1 MSEHSFTEVFASALH
16 GSPTVVVRHGE
27 QPVALPVELWR
38 RTADHTDRALV
49 DLCVGPTLDIGCGP
63 GRMTEALQAAGH
75 VALGIDVVDAAVLL
89 TRQRGASAL
98 CRDVFQRV
106 PGEGRWHTAL
116 LADGNVGIGGDPV
129 ALLRRVRVL
138 LAPEGR
144 IVAEVAGPGV
154 GLTQGWA
161 TLQASDRRS
170 RPFRWATLGV
180 DDLSCT
186 ADRAGLTVRGVH
198 RYGERWVAVL
208 DEALR

>member
-27 QPVALPVELWR
+27 EPVVLPVDLWR
-38 RTADHTDRALV
+38 RTADDTDRGLV

-75 VALGIDVVDAAVLL
+75 VALGIDVVDAAVRL

-116 LADGNVGIGGDPV
+116 LADGNVGIGGDPA

-138 LAPEGR
+138 LVPEGR
-144 IVAEVAGPGV
+144 VVAEVAGPGIA
-154 GLTQGWA
+154 LAQGWA
-161 TLQASDRRS
+161 ALEASGRRS
-170 RPFRWATLGV
+170 RPFRWATLGL
-180 DDLSCT
+180 DDLDHT
-186 ADRAGLTVRGVH
+186 AAQAGLAVRRVH
-198 RYGERWVAVL
+198 RLGGRWVAVL
-208 DEALR
+208 DEGVR